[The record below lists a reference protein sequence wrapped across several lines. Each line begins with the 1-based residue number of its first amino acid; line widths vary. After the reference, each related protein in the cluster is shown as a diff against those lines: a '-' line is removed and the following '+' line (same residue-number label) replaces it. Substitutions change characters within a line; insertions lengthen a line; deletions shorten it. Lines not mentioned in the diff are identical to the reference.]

1 MNEAV
6 SVYLKV
12 QGNINAEAEREKLK
26 KKMEEIQRYVI
37 SAKSKVILHL
47 IKKKK

>member
-12 QGNINAEAEREKLK
+12 QGNINAEAELEKLK
-26 KKMEEIQRYVI
+26 KKMEEMQKYVHI
-37 SAKSKVILHL
+37 SLHL
-47 IKKKK
+47 I